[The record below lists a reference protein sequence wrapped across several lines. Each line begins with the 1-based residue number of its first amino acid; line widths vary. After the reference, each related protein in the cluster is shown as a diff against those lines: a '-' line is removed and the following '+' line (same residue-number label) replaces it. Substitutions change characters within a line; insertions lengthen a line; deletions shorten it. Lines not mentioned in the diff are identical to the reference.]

1 MNGGCHY
8 PVFSDTL
15 LEYFVLTS
23 GRFEQCLILTAD
35 TLISIAHHFSR
46 HERFTVE
53 YTQVVLDD
61 LSLDVVKGKV
71 DITYF
76 RTLAFRPV
84 PFHVPKRFR
93 DTLLI
98 AELRHNPV
106 NRYPSYDADNIVFLL
121 VAVHV
126 EQHFECTSCHTRFL
140 FAKLNINE
148 LDLDTQIGDKRGNSI
163 HCVLNLTFYRVMIWQ
178 PFSCLVLLF
187 FAFSA
192 FSVWHHLT
200 P

>member
-15 LEYFVLTS
+15 LEYFVLTP

-140 FAKLNINE
+140 SLKLSINE
-148 LDLDTQIGDKRGNSI
+148 L
-163 HCVLNLTFYRVMIWQ
+163 
-178 PFSCLVLLF
+178 CLVNQPKPYGEK
-187 FAFSA
+187 FSTEYQKPP
-192 FSVWHHLT
+192 FT
-200 P
+200 G

>member
-15 LEYFVLTS
+15 LEHFIFLVESTEQ
-23 GRFEQCLILTAD
+23 RFILTAQS
-35 TLISIAHHFSR
+35 LIGIAYHFCR
-46 HERFTVE
+46 YIGFTVG
-53 YTQVVLDD
+53 YTLVMLDD

-126 EQHFECTSCHTRFL
+126 EQHLECASCHTRFL
-140 FAKLNINE
+140 SLKLSINE
-148 LDLDTQIGDKRGNSI
+148 L
-163 HCVLNLTFYRVMIWQ
+163 
-178 PFSCLVLLF
+178 CLVNQPKPYGEK
-187 FAFSA
+187 FSTEYQKPP
-192 FSVWHHLT
+192 FT
-200 P
+200 G

>member
-1 MNGGCHY
+1 MNAATWFLATTRERWLPLPCLFRHASWILRSHVRTLWAVSHTHCRY
-8 PVFSDTL
+8 PDKHCSPFQPSRTL
-15 LEYFVLTS
+15 HGRIYAGSAWWFEPWCCQGQGWYHVL
-23 GRFEQCLILTAD
+23 
-35 TLISIAHHFSR
+35 
-46 HERFTVE
+46 
-53 YTQVVLDD
+53 
-61 LSLDVVKGKV
+61 
-71 DITYF
+71 

-140 FAKLNINE
+140 SLKLSINE
-148 LDLDTQIGDKRGNSI
+148 L
-163 HCVLNLTFYRVMIWQ
+163 
-178 PFSCLVLLF
+178 CLVNQPKPYGEK
-187 FAFSA
+187 FSTEYQKPP
-192 FSVWHHLT
+192 FT
-200 P
+200 G

>member
-1 MNGGCHY
+1 M
-8 PVFSDTL
+8 
-15 LEYFVLTS
+15 
-23 GRFEQCLILTAD
+23 
-35 TLISIAHHFSR
+35 
-46 HERFTVE
+46 
-53 YTQVVLDD
+53 LDD

-126 EQHFECTSCHTRFL
+126 EQHFECTSL
-140 FAKLNINE
+140 PY
-148 LDLDTQIGDKRGNSI
+148 S
-163 HCVLNLTFYRVMIWQ
+163 
-178 PFSCLVLLF
+178 F
-187 FAFSA
+187 FKFKIKYQ
-192 FSVWHHLT
+192 
-200 P
+200 

>member
-148 LDLDTQIGDKRGNSI
+148 LDFDTQIGDKRCNSI
-163 HCVLNLTFYRVMIWQ
+163 SHMLNLTLSRVMICK
-178 PFSCLVLLF
+178 PFFFLNPLF
-187 FAFSA
+187 FAFPDFSA
-192 FSVWHHLT
+192 CHHLT